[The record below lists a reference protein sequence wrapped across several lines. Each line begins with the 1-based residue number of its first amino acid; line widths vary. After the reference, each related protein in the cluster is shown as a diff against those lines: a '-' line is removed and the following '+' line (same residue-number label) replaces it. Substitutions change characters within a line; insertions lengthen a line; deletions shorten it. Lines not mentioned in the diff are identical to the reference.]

1 MRAKTFIFR
10 HTNGCSGES
19 VKVFE
24 TENVSTSG
32 QWTNAVEFYP
42 CKLYIQMSFFR
53 LIQDKAIDLVINL
66 PNHNTKIVHDNYLIR
81 RAAVDNKVPLLTNFE
96 VGMIC

>member
-1 MRAKTFIFR
+1 
-10 HTNGCSGES
+10 
-19 VKVFE
+19 
-24 TENVSTSG
+24 
-32 QWTNAVEFYP
+32 
-42 CKLYIQMSFFR
+42 MSFFR

-96 VGMIC
+96 VGMICWSV